1 MANKNSVNVQLNI
14 NTAFKN
20 VKQAVDSLKKEL
32 SNINISSSL
41 GNDLINNFQ
50 KQAAQIKQTLS
61 QVGNFD
67 FSTGDTKEYSKLV
80 QQLKNEYASLNS
92 MVKQYSDTF
101 ISTTQKNIAKQT
113 EAIAAQKKQKEA
125 YDAEL
130 NSLLQGKAAYDA
142 LQSGSS
148 DLTAKEKELAA
159 TYEQNIPRINELN
172 SEIKSLSKSMAGHK
186 GELTKNEAALNA
198 YNQVLEVENQQS
210 KVIKNEI
217 EQVINSRKNEVV
229 QIKETEA
236 AQKAA
241 AEAQAKVIQEQQK
254 QTQEAVK
261 TQKKLEDAQKQWAMT
276 SATFVNDFKAAKSG
290 SESLT
295 NSISKQILQW
305 TSFSVVVGT
314 AKRAITDI
322 IQTYQE
328 LDDNL
333 SAISAVS
340 GISTQQ
346 LWGDMPSMIDN
357 ANKLALTVDDLTN
370 GMLLFYQQGLSAAD
384 TEIRLEAAGKMAAI
398 SQQDLATAVD
408 QLTSAM
414 NAFNMTSDQAQN
426 VVDVY
431 AALAGATA
439 VDVQEL
445 AAAMSRTA
453 SIAQNAGLTFEQTA
467 AFLTTME
474 ETTRLSSETIGNS
487 FKSIIARFT
496 QLRASTEALEDGV
509 DANKVETALK
519 TAGVALRDANGE
531 FRDLGEV
538 LMELSSKWDTLDSN
552 TQKYIATIAAGT
564 QQQSNFIAL
573 ISQHQANIDNL
584 NTAYNAAGAAEQQF
598 QAISNNLT
606 SAFNRLDNSFTAL
619 KTSWTD
625 GINILTMLTDML
637 SALLLGISKIPTGI
651 QAIIAVFSIL
661 LVRTIALSAAEA
673 ERLAIQKLSDIIEK
687 SSLDAIQK
695 KAVAETT
702 LIAVKKK
709 LTAEQLKALLT
720 QEGYN
725 KEQVESIANTYAQAA
740 STNLLGNSFRVL
752 KAQIAA
758 AARSMWAFV
767 TTPVGL
773 AITVV
778 LAAIA
783 VGVGAIAYKFE
794 QEKKAAQETQEA
806 IDQLNQSSQ
815 EHADLASQYTDEA
828 KSLEEYSQKLKEA
841 YANGQDLTDLKTE
854 LANTF
859 GEETLGVDAQK
870 VSYQELSKAIEDAIK
885 QKKELIQLET
895 AESLIDKA
903 QSNQTEAERLE
914 KSFQKTK
921 PEKQYYDSNG
931 VLITDE
937 AYRQA
942 EGEAKGRA
950 MDVEDVLQEK
960 GYTTKLIYTIKD
972 GDEVLYQG
980 DLEGYQKKLQSL
992 QQQFYTESEAQSL
1005 YTYAKDKG
1013 ADFGDNL
1020 NENQIVNTIQLA
1032 AQQLGTEMTDP
1043 NNGLSKAYFDFQ
1055 NQIEQVQQQVEQ
1067 QLGVSTKQFFD
1078 FLNGNYSDLSAE
1090 TLQSLTNY
1098 FNQLNNDYNTKL
1110 QQGIDLTP
1118 AENALRQANDNLK
1131 QTFNE
1136 EYSKIADYGIISKD
1150 DAEKIGLEN
1159 LQRIVAAF
1167 ESGGAKAAETLKDLI
1182 TGVISDGFSDAEIKD
1197 SDLQDLKD
1205 NLENLLGD
1213 AFKDIDFSSLETAFE
1228 DLMSS
1233 YNDGD
1238 IDFSKLIDSLEL
1250 LKNACP
1256 SAADALQQVISAL
1269 QAEKAAQEDTF
1280 ASMTDINNIW
1290 SNFNDGLSVTQ
1301 KLISDTGAT
1310 FEEVSN
1316 LANLLGVSID
1326 NLIAGGKLE
1335 LVGKNYHTNA
1345 QQAQEWITSLYGL
1358 SDAQLSSAQADYEA
1372 AAATATATA
1381 SKIASYKQEL
1391 DAAIS
1396 AAKGT
1401 LLSSQANANAIP
1413 SFNALKE
1420 AGTKAALGIRQL
1432 NIQLDQEA
1440 PSVDAVADANEVTVG
1455 DLQNLISEMESYSA
1469 SLGQAQADQENA
1481 ASSAKAQA
1489 DFIANLRTELT
1500 AAKNDWKNYGNAA
1513 SSGGGGGSKDAA
1525 DGVDE
1530 ATEALEAQ
1538 KEAIQEDIDKWE
1550 DYKSKL
1556 EDSKQAL
1563 EDQKSALEDL
1573 NDKLKD
1579 NLELYLDL
1587 IKTKL
1592 EDEIDKQTTAVEAY
1606 YDAIKDVIQKQID
1619 VFDKQLDDLSKKAD
1633 ELQDKADKLQEEAEK
1648 QEDSLNKLYDAATS
1662 YYEAV
1667 QSGIENEINLQDDVI
1682 EKNEYKISLLEDQKD
1697 AIQEQIDNLDAAAD
1711 SESKLLALE
1720 KARDALAN
1728 ARNQK
1733 TRMVLTNGG
1742 GWRLKTDTSAVQEAQ
1757 SNLASA
1763 ETDYQKELLERQQDK
1778 LDEQISQLEE
1788 ENDKI
1793 EEIQDDLEA
1802 QNDLIDNIKQDWDD
1816 AADNL
1821 GKTTSEL
1828 EEQTKL
1834 LQMIASTN
1842 EAGRNDLLNGF
1853 QSNVAQNNNQF
1864 QTAAD
1869 AANEAN
1875 EASNKYDYQNNAD
1888 NQDSIAAAIEALK
1901 QQQNLADE
1909 AQKQYFENLLSNNA
1923 QEVAISNEMKELVSQ
1938 MVGNGGSSLEAF
1950 LAFQEQINGALE
1962 SANEFASNQAAYI
1975 NKINDTIAFYEEWSN
1990 RLDMTSS
1997 EINERQQIMNEINNA
2012 TLSSLLEGGSTFN
2025 QLQGQYNEIIR
2036 NNDEAVKIQGQIDNL
2051 DVQID
2056 NVQSKIDEL
2065 KAQQDEISEQEK
2077 ALSNANTEK
2086 TTQAAKS
2093 AGNTAATGAKKAG
2106 TDVSNTVSNGASN
2119 ITTSVDS
2126 MSEFQNPLIQQVASA
2141 MNPIKQLLGEISK
2154 KEFKVTINNPASSY
2168 LGGVGGRSSGGPIG
2182 FSTGGVDDFTS
2193 MVAVHGTKNRP
2204 ELVLNNSQSAA
2215 LFKYIDSMT
2224 RIPTLS
2230 SAGSA
2235 RNALQAFN
2243 TTNNTTNEGTSF
2255 TGCEF
2260 NIESNANNLDSL
2272 VKELRQSSS
2281 IRRK

>member
-1 MANKNSVNVQLNI
+1 MANKNSVDIQLNI

-32 SNINISSSL
+32 SSVNISSSL
-41 GNDLINNFQ
+41 GNDLIDNF
-50 KQAAQIKQTLS
+50 KRQATQIKSTLS

-67 FSTGDTKEYSKLV
+67 FSTGSSKDYLKLV
-80 QQLKNEYASLNS
+80 QQLKDEYSSLNS

-101 ISTTQKNIAKQT
+101 ISKTQANIKKQT
-113 EAIAAQKKQKEA
+113 EAIATQKKQKET
-125 YDAEL
+125 YEAEL
-130 NSLLQGKAAYDA
+130 NTLLQGKSAYDA
-142 LQSGSS
+142 LQSESS
-148 DLTAKEKELAA
+148 QLTDEEKQLAA
-159 TYEQNIPRINELN
+159 TYEQNIPRITELN
-172 SEIKSLSKSMAGHK
+172 SKIQTLSKSIAGHK
-186 GELTKNEAALNA
+186 GELTKNEAALKAHNK
-198 YNQVLEVENQQS
+198 VLEVEKQQAQ
-210 KVIKNEI
+210 VIKNEI
-217 EQVINSRKNEVV
+217 EQVTNSRKNEVA
-229 QIKETEA
+229 QIEES
-236 AQKAA
+236 
-241 AEAQAKVIQEQQK
+241 
-254 QTQEAVK
+254 VK
-261 TQKKLEDAQKQWAMT
+261 TQEKLNDAQKQWTLT
-276 SATFVNDFKAAKSG
+276 SETFVNDFKAAKDG

-295 NSISKQILQW
+295 QSISKQILQW
-305 TSFSVVVGT
+305 TSFTVVVGT
-314 AKRAITDI
+314 AKRAISDI

-445 AAAMSRTA
+445 AQAMSRTA

-496 QLRASTEALEDGV
+496 QLRTSAEALEDGV

-552 TQKYIATIAAGT
+552 TQKYIATTAAGT

-637 SALLLGISKIPTGI
+637 SALLLGISKVPTGI
-651 QAIIAVFSIL
+651 QAIIGIFSIL

-673 ERLAIQKLSDIIEK
+673 ERLAIQKLSDAIEK

-695 KAVAETT
+695 KAVAETA

-709 LTAEQLKALLT
+709 LTAEQFKALLV
-720 QEGYN
+720 QEEYD
-725 KEQVESIANTYAQAA
+725 KEQVKSIANAYAQAA
-740 STNLLGNSFRVL
+740 STNLLGNSFKVL
-752 KAQIAA
+752 KTQIAA
-758 AARSMWAFV
+758 AAKSMWAFV
-767 TTPVGL
+767 TTPAGL
-773 AITVV
+773 AITAV
-778 LAAIA
+778 LIAIA
-783 VGVGAIAYKFE
+783 AGVGAITYKFE
-794 QEKKAAQETQEA
+794 QEKKAAQETQDA

-841 YANGQDLTDLKTE
+841 YVNGQDLTDLKTE

-859 GEETLGVDAQK
+859 GEETLGIDAQK
-870 VSYQELSKAIEDAIK
+870 VSYQELSRAIEDAIK

-903 QSNQTEAERLE
+903 QSNQKQADQLEENFNNSKRTTKTFKYYDNQGNEVDPKTIQELRLNE
-914 KSFQKTK
+914 KFRGDSSKTK
-921 PEKQYYDSNG
+921 
-931 VLITDE
+931 DE
-937 AYRQA
+937 ILK
-942 EGEAKGRA
+942 EN
-950 MDVEDVLQEK
+950 
-960 GYTTKLIYTIKD
+960 GYTTKVVYNITD
-972 GDEVLYQG
+972 ANENPLYSG
-980 DLEGYQKKLQSL
+980 DLEGYKKKLENLRSE
-992 QQQFYTESEAQSL
+992 FYSESEAQSL

-1013 ADFGDNL
+1013 ADFGNNL
-1020 NENQIVNTIQLA
+1020 NENQVVNTIQLA
-1032 AQQLGTEMTDP
+1032 AQQLGAEMTDP

-1078 FLNGNYSDLSAE
+1078 FLNGNYSNLSAE

-1098 FNQLNNDYNTKL
+1098 FNQLNNDYNAKL

-1159 LQRIVAAF
+1159 LQRIVDAF

-1197 SDLQDLKD
+1197 SDLQNLKD

-1290 SNFNDGLSVTQ
+1290 SNFNDGLSVAQ

-1391 DAAIS
+1391 DSAIN

-1401 LLSSQANANAIP
+1401 LLSAQANANAIP

-1420 AGTKAALGIRQL
+1420 AGIKAALGMRQL
-1432 NIQLDQEA
+1432 NIQLNQTA
-1440 PSVDAVADANEVTVG
+1440 PGVDAVSDANEATVE
-1455 DLQNLISEMESYSA
+1455 DLQGLISEMESYSA
-1469 SLGQAQADQENA
+1469 SLGQAQAEQENA
-1481 ASSAKAQA
+1481 ASTAKAQA

-1500 AAKNDWKNYGNAA
+1500 SAKDNWKTYGQSAG
-1513 SSGGGGGSKDAA
+1513 SGGGGGSKEAA
-1525 DGVDE
+1525 DGVNE

-1538 KEAIQEDIDKWE
+1538 KEAIQKDIDKWE
-1550 DYKSKL
+1550 EYKESL
-1556 EDSKQAL
+1556 EDAKEKL

-1592 EDEIDKQTTAVEAY
+1592 EDEIDRQTTAVEAY
-1606 YDAIKDVIQKQID
+1606 YNAIKDVIQKEID
-1619 VFDKQLDDLSKKAD
+1619 AFDKQLDELSKKAD
-1633 ELQDKADKLQEEAEK
+1633 ELQDKADRLQEEAEK

-1662 YYEAV
+1662 YYDAV

-1682 EKNEYKISLLEDQKD
+1682 EKNEYKISLLEAQKD
-1697 AIQEQIDNLDAAAD
+1697 AIQQQIDNLDTAAN

-1763 ETDYQKELLERQQDK
+1763 ERDYQKELLERQQDK
-1778 LDEQISQLEE
+1778 LDDQISELEK

-1793 EEIQDDLEA
+1793 KEIQDDLES

-1834 LQMIASTN
+1834 LQMIASAN
-1842 EAGRNDLLNGF
+1842 EAGRNDILAGF

-1864 QTAAD
+1864 QNAAD

-1923 QEVAISNEMKELVSQ
+1923 QQVAISNEMKELVEQ
-1938 MVGNGGSSLEAF
+1938 MVQSGNGSLEAF
-1950 LAFQEQINGALE
+1950 LQFQEQINGALE

-1975 NKINDTIAFYEEWSN
+1975 NKINETIAFYEEWSN

-2012 TLSSLLEGGSTFN
+2012 TLQSLLEGGATFN
-2025 QLQGQYNEIIR
+2025 QLQGQYNEIVK
-2036 NNDEAVKIQGQIDNL
+2036 NNDEAVKIQSQIDNL
-2051 DVQID
+2051 DVQIED
-2056 NVQSKIDEL
+2056 VQSKIDEL

-2077 ALSNANTEK
+2077 ALSKENTDK
-2086 TTQAAKS
+2086 INSTTKSTGSGVSKSVKS
-2093 AGNTAATGAKKAG
+2093 ADANIS
-2106 TDVSNTVSNGASN
+2106 SNVSNGATNVSS
-2119 ITTSVDS
+2119 SVD
-2126 MSEFQNPLIQQVASA
+2126 ELGATQNPLIQNIKDQ
-2141 MNPIKQLLGEISK
+2141 MNPIKQLLSDISK

-2168 LGGVGGRSSGGPIG
+2168 LGGVGGRSTGGPIG
-2182 FSTGGVDDFTS
+2182 FSNGGVDDFTKT
-2193 MVAVHGTKNRP
+2193 VAVHGTKNRP

-2260 NIESNANNLDSL
+2260 NIQSNANNLDSL
-2272 VKELRQSSS
+2272 VKELKQSSS
-2281 IRRK
+2281 IKRK

>member
-1 MANKNSVNVQLNI
+1 MANKNSVDIQLNI

-32 SNINISSSL
+32 SNINISGSL
-41 GNDLINNFQ
+41 GNDLVNNFQ
-50 KQAAQIKQTLS
+50 KQATQIKQTLS

-101 ISTTQKNIAKQT
+101 ISTTQKNITKQT

-130 NSLLQGKAAYDA
+130 NSLTQGKAAYDA
-142 LQSGSS
+142 LQNGSS

-186 GELTKNEAALNA
+186 GELTKNEAALKT

-229 QIKETEA
+229 QIKETAA

-241 AEAQAKVIQEQQK
+241 VEKQQKAILIQE
-254 QTQEAVK
+254 
-261 TQKKLEDAQKQWAMT
+261 KLTAAQNQWQST
-276 SATFVNDFKAAKSG
+276 YSTFVSDFERAEKS
-290 SESLT
+290 SNALT
-295 NSISKQILQW
+295 DSISRQILQW
-305 TSFSVVVGT
+305 TSFTAIIGT
-314 AKRAITDI
+314 AKRAISEI

-496 QLRASTEALEDGV
+496 QLRTSAEALEDGV

-552 TQKYIATIAAGT
+552 TQKYIATTAAGT

-573 ISQHQANIDNL
+573 ISQYQANIDNL

-619 KTSWTD
+619 QTSWTD
-625 GINILTMLTDML
+625 GINVLTMLTDVL
-637 SALLLGISKIPTGI
+637 STLLLGLSKIPTSIQGI
-651 QAIIAVFSIL
+651 IGLSTIL
-661 LVRTIALSAAEA
+661 LARTIALSAAEA
-673 ERLAIQKLSDIIEK
+673 KRIAIQKIADTINFSILDNEQKDIAAK
-687 SSLDAIQK
+687 T
-695 KAVAETT
+695 V
-702 LIAVKKK
+702 
-709 LTAEQLKALLT
+709 LTAVEKNRTTEQLKALLV
-720 QEGYN
+720 QKGFNEA
-725 KEQVESIANTYAQAA
+725 QVESIANTYAQVA
-740 STNLLGNSFRVL
+740 STNILGNSFKIL
-752 KAQIAA
+752 KGQIAA
-758 AARSMWAFV
+758 AAKSMIGFV
-767 TTPVGL
+767 MNPANLPIV
-773 AITVV
+773 AV
-778 LAAIA
+778 LSAIA
-783 VGVGAIAYKFE
+783 IGIGVVTYKLNE
-794 QEKKAAQETQEA
+794 EKKAAEETQET

-870 VSYQELSKAIEDAIK
+870 VSYQELSRAIEDAIK

-895 AESLIDKA
+895 AESLINKA

-931 VLITDE
+931 DLITDK
-937 AYRQA
+937 AYQYA
-942 EGEAKGRA
+942 EKEAKGRL

-960 GYTTKLIYTIKD
+960 GYTTKLIYNIED
-972 GDEVLYQG
+972 GGEVLYQG

-1032 AQQLGTEMTDP
+1032 AQQLGSDMTDP
-1043 NNGLSKAYFDFQ
+1043 NNGLSQAYFDFQ
-1055 NQIEQVQQQVEQ
+1055 NQIETVQQQVEQ
-1067 QLGVSTKQFFD
+1067 QMGISIQEFFD
-1078 FLNGNYSDLSAE
+1078 FLNGNYSNLSTE

-1118 AENALRQANDNLK
+1118 AEEAIRQANNDLE
-1131 QTFNE
+1131 QTFND
-1136 EYSKIADYGIISKD
+1136 EYSKIADYDILTKEQ
-1150 DAEKIGLEN
+1150 AQTLGLKN
-1159 LQRIVAAF
+1159 LERIVDAF
-1167 ESGGAKAAETLKDLI
+1167 EAGGDEAAKTLRDLI
-1182 TGVISDGFSDAEIKD
+1182 TGVISDGFSEVEI
-1197 SDLQDLKD
+1197 SPEQ
-1205 NLENLLGD
+1205 LEGVKSQFEEILGD
-1213 AFKDIDFSSLETAFE
+1213 SFNDIDFSSLETAFE
-1228 DLMSS
+1228 GLMDS
-1233 YNDGD
+1233 YNQGD
-1238 IDFSKLIDSLEL
+1238 IDFSQIIDSLEL
-1250 LKNACP
+1250 LEDTCPNA
-1256 SAADALQQVISAL
+1256 ANALQEVISAL

-1280 ASMTDINNIW
+1280 ASMTDVNNAW
-1290 SNFNDGLSVTQ
+1290 SNFNDGIKIAQNLVSE
-1301 KLISDTGAT
+1301 TGAT
-1310 FEEVSN
+1310 FDEVN
-1316 LANLLGVSID
+1316 TLAQLLGTTID
-1326 NLIAGGKLE
+1326 QMVGSGQLQLIGE
-1335 LVGKNYHTNA
+1335 NYHTNA

-1358 SDAQLSSAQADYEA
+1358 SDAQLASAQAEYEST
-1372 AAATATATA
+1372 AATASAA
-1381 SKIASYKQEL
+1381 AQKISAYKSEL
-1391 DAAIS
+1391 DAAI
-1396 AAKGT
+1396 ANAKAVIASG
-1401 LLSSQANANAIP
+1401 QANAAAGP
-1413 SFNALKE
+1413 SFNALKD
-1420 AGTKAALGIRQL
+1420 AGIAAAKGLQQL
-1432 NIQLDQEA
+1432 NIQLGEEA
-1440 PSVDAVADANEVTVG
+1440 PGVEEIQSANLVTADSLNNLVA
-1455 DLQNLISEMESYSA
+1455 QMENYSA
-1469 SLGQAQADQENA
+1469 ELG
-1481 ASSAKAQA
+1481 KAQA
-1489 DFIANLRTELT
+1489 EQEAAATTAKNQANFISNLRTQLT
-1500 AAKNDWKNYGNAA
+1500 AAKDDWKNYGSAA
-1513 SSGGGGGSKDAA
+1513 SSGGGGGGSSAA
-1525 DGVDE
+1525 DGTNE

-1538 KEAIQEDIDKWE
+1538 KEALEEQKDAIQKVIDQWD
-1550 DYKSKL
+1550 DYKSEL

-1587 IKTKL
+1587 IKTRL
-1592 EDEIDKQTTAVEAY
+1592 EDEIDKQTTAVESF
-1606 YDAIKDVIQKQID
+1606 YDAIKDAIQKEID
-1619 VFDKQLDDLSKKAD
+1619 AFDKNLDELSKKAD

-1662 YYEAV
+1662 YYDAV
-1667 QSGIENEINLQDDVI
+1667 QSGIENEINLQDDAI

-1697 AIQEQIDNLDAAAD
+1697 AIQEQIDNLDTAAD

-1757 SNLASA
+1757 SNLADA
-1763 ETDYQKELLERQQDK
+1763 ERDYQKELLERQQDK

-1793 EEIQDDLEA
+1793 EDIQDSLEA

-1816 AADNL
+1816 AAENL
-1821 GKTTSEL
+1821 GKTTSEI
-1828 EEQTKL
+1828 EEQTRL
-1834 LQMIASTN
+1834 LQMIASSN
-1842 EAGRNDLLNGF
+1842 DAQRQDLLAGF
-1853 QSNVAQNNNQF
+1853 QSNIAQNNNQY
-1864 QTAAD
+1864 QNAAD
-1869 AANEAN
+1869 ASNAAE
-1875 EASNKYDYQNNAD
+1875 EASNRYDYQNNAD

-1901 QQQNLADE
+1901 EQQNLADE
-1909 AQKQYFENLLSNNA
+1909 SMKEYFENILSNNA
-1923 QEVAISNEMKELVSQ
+1923 EEVAISQQMQALVGQ
-1938 MVGNGGSSLEAF
+1938 LIQNGNGSLESF
-1950 LAFQEQINGALE
+1950 SQFRDQVNGAFDA
-1962 SANEFASNQAAYI
+1962 ANEFATNQAEYI
-1975 NKINDTIAFYEEWSN
+1975 NRINEVIAYYEEWSN
-1990 RLDMTSS
+1990 RLDMTSE
-1997 EINERQQIMNEINNA
+1997 EINQRQQIMNEINNA

-2036 NNDEAVKIQGQIDNL
+2036 NNDEAVKIQGQIDDL
-2051 DVQID
+2051 DTQID
-2056 NVQSKIDEL
+2056 EVQGKIDEL
-2065 KAQQDEISEQEK
+2065 KAQQDAISEQEK
-2077 ALSNANTEK
+2077 ALEKANSDENVSATK
-2086 TTQAAKS
+2086 N
-2093 AGNTAATGAKKAG
+2093 AGNNVSSSVKSSGAGVVKAISSAANQISSSVQSANKNIT
-2106 TDVSNTVSNGASN
+2106 VTVSGS
-2119 ITTSVDS
+2119 
-2126 MSEFQNPLIQQVASA
+2126 
-2141 MNPIKQLLGEISK
+2141 G
-2154 KEFKVTINNPASSY
+2154 
-2168 LGGVGGRSSGGPIG
+2168 GGVSKPTIAAMRSKGGPVG

-2272 VKELRQSSS
+2272 VKELKQSSS